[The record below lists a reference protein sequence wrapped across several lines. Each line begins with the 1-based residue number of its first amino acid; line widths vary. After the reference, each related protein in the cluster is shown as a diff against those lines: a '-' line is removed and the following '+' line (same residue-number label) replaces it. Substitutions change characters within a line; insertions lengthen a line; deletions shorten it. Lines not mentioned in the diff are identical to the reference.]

1 MGHRMKRRMKAV
13 IESGVY
19 ERDERNLENANT
31 ENVEIKKVIDWIKG
45 NQFAHGEWG
54 GMKLEA
60 GSDRT
65 EKDSKDDPNIF
76 YSTTA
81 VQILRA
87 LGADV
92 TEEEKRMC
100 EWMERVRDKK
110 GYWINRAGRKS
121 PYGKPK
127 KDITSNIRHTVR
139 GLDYLLRTGRF
150 VDRRDAEVLRKILKK
165 QKEKGNGVG
174 GVPQFP
180 DRSPEVYATAYF
192 INLLI
197 TLKDTKGVTLLRKNS
212 EERDTEIK
220 NRINR
225 RLERAIGYI
234 LDSKNKKRLWG
245 EDEDDYEAE
254 TTGIMFQIGPYL
266 MQTHPDEYREIMYR
280 LGKIKV
286 ERKYTRLYL
295 AMTGI
300 ELFSKEEQQPLFKI
314 LREDKTKF
322 EEIEKVDFVEVLC
335 YGLVQKFK
343 NNIGLLQYYNYLN
356 HAHEFVQP
364 ELLSGKDEKDVR
376 AEYIKWCLEQYKEFP
391 KYKKGIEIDSVIK
404 GTTITNKTELWGF
417 CKELFH
423 GYKDYIE
430 KEGWKN
436 FWDKEKHVLEKQ
448 VQKDFWSYAIGFLRG
463 HEIVANR
470 EKNTGAG
477 LVDFEFGNGYRDNI
491 VVEFKLASNK
501 GLLCD
506 GAVSQIRQYAVGT
519 GTDTAFRIVFVFN
532 DKEKENIGKINAEI
546 QQCRLREPDRFIEV
560 IFIDASKKQVPS
572 KQYQEQKIK

>member
-45 NQFAHGEWG
+45 NQLAHGEWG

-100 EWMERVRDKK
+100 EWMEQVRDKK

-121 PYGKPK
+121 PYGKPE
-127 KDITSNIRHTVR
+127 KDITTNIRHTVR

-165 QKEKGNGVG
+165 QKEKGKGVG

-220 NRINR
+220 NRIDR

-300 ELFSKEEQQPLFKI
+300 ELFPKEEQQPLFKI

-322 EEIEKVDFVEVLC
+322 EEIEKL
-335 YGLVQKFK
+335 
-343 NNIGLLQYYNYLN
+343 
-356 HAHEFVQP
+356 
-364 ELLSGKDEKDVR
+364 
-376 AEYIKWCLEQYKEFP
+376 
-391 KYKKGIEIDSVIK
+391 
-404 GTTITNKTELWGF
+404 
-417 CKELFH
+417 
-423 GYKDYIE
+423 
-430 KEGWKN
+430 
-436 FWDKEKHVLEKQ
+436 DK
-448 VQKDFWSYAIGFLRG
+448 
-463 HEIVANR
+463 
-470 EKNTGAG
+470 
-477 LVDFEFGNGYRDNI
+477 
-491 VVEFKLASNK
+491 
-501 GLLCD
+501 
-506 GAVSQIRQYAVGT
+506 
-519 GTDTAFRIVFVFN
+519 
-532 DKEKENIGKINAEI
+532 
-546 QQCRLREPDRFIEV
+546 
-560 IFIDASKKQVPS
+560 
-572 KQYQEQKIK
+572 

>member
-1 MGHRMKRRMKAV
+1 MKRRMKAV

-31 ENVEIKKVIDWIKG
+31 ENVEIKKVIDWLKG
-45 NQFAHGEWG
+45 NQLAHGEWG

-100 EWMERVRDKK
+100 EWMEQVRDKK

-121 PYGKPK
+121 PYGKPE
-127 KDITSNIRHTVR
+127 KDITTNIRHTVR
-139 GLDYLLRTGRF
+139 GMDYLLRTGRF

-165 QKEKGNGVG
+165 QKEKGKGVG

-220 NRINR
+220 NRIDR

-280 LGKIKV
+280 LGKI
-286 ERKYTRLYL
+286 
-295 AMTGI
+295 
-300 ELFSKEEQQPLFKI
+300 
-314 LREDKTKF
+314 
-322 EEIEKVDFVEVLC
+322 
-335 YGLVQKFK
+335 
-343 NNIGLLQYYNYLN
+343 
-356 HAHEFVQP
+356 
-364 ELLSGKDEKDVR
+364 
-376 AEYIKWCLEQYKEFP
+376 
-391 KYKKGIEIDSVIK
+391 
-404 GTTITNKTELWGF
+404 
-417 CKELFH
+417 
-423 GYKDYIE
+423 
-430 KEGWKN
+430 
-436 FWDKEKHVLEKQ
+436 
-448 VQKDFWSYAIGFLRG
+448 SYSIWFQA
-463 HEIVANR
+463 
-470 EKNTGAG
+470 
-477 LVDFEFGNGYRDNI
+477 
-491 VVEFKLASNK
+491 
-501 GLLCD
+501 
-506 GAVSQIRQYAVGT
+506 
-519 GTDTAFRIVFVFN
+519 
-532 DKEKENIGKINAEI
+532 
-546 QQCRLREPDRFIEV
+546 
-560 IFIDASKKQVPS
+560 
-572 KQYQEQKIK
+572 